1 MTTSPETI
9 QDREF
14 SRKAVDASIRIGLVI
29 IIVAYCFQ
37 FIRPFLVPVLWGVI
51 IAVAVYPGYRWLRS
65 SLGERHRLAATLLA
79 LVGLALL
86 IVPVFMLGGTFLDN
100 MIALSQ
106 GLKEGTL
113 VVPPPPEGV
122 GTWPLIG
129 ERLEALW
136 SQASQNLESTLQ
148 RFEPQLRV
156 FGSWLL
162 STGAGTG
169 IVILQFVIAIVIA
182 GVLLASARGGQQAAL
197 AVATRLVGERGK
209 TLIDLVGA
217 TVRSVAVG
225 ILGVAL
231 IQALLA
237 GIGLFVVGV
246 PGAGVW
252 VLLVLLLAVVQLPSL
267 LILGPIIVY
276 VFYTASTF
284 TAVVFMIWSIFVSLS
299 DGFLKPLLLGRGVDV
314 PMLVIFVGAIGG
326 FIAQG
331 LIGLFIGAVFL
342 AVGYKLF
349 QTWVDEGRP
358 EQAKGRRGGS
368 HRRQRRRRPN
378 LEGGRVG

>member
-29 IIVAYCFQ
+29 IIAAYCFQ

-51 IAVAVYPGYRWLRS
+51 IAVAIYPGYRWLRS
-65 SLGERHRLAATLLA
+65 SLGERHRLAATLLT

-86 IVPVFMLGGTFLDN
+86 IVPVLMLGGTFLDN

-169 IVILQFVIAIVIA
+169 IGILQFVIAVVIA
-182 GVLLASARGGQQAAL
+182 GVLLASARGGQQATL